1 MTARESSAAER
12 AIKLVQKGHT
22 LSEAA
27 RLADCA
33 LSTVRRAMRRR
44 GEPPR
49 TVPSGPAHS
58 GYIDGRT
65 ARKKKA

>member
-1 MTARESSAAER
+1 MSARESSATER

-49 TVPSGPAHS
+49 ATPAGPAHS
-58 GYIDGRT
+58 NYIDGRT
-65 ARKKKA
+65 ARRKKS